1 MQSII
6 LAESVIANTAKS
18 TYQKKYKCPYCDKR
32 FVRAKLHIHIQNE
45 HEDLIPEGYTALRVA
60 FNTINHKTEGHCIMC
75 GAVTDWNEDKG
86 RYERLCNNPKCHEAY
101 KKMVAERTKK
111 KYGTERLQ
119 TDPEYAEYVQR
130 KALAGR
136 KMHGEYKFADGGVI
150 EYFGSY
156 EKKFLQF
163 MDQVMHCKSEDILA
177 PAPSIKYMYNGEQHL
192 YIPDFYY
199 IPYNLIIEIKDGGSN
214 PNNHPHRTGEDELKL
229 RAKEEAIRQLNEFS
243 YVRVVNNDFSQVLSI
258 MAVLKYNMAHRYK
271 DPVVK
276 VNESMLLETA
286 STVDKNFK
294 PKDRIELSS
303 LKRVHITEAII
314 EKYKKQYPDL
324 RHVRCKDTD
333 TYKCDGYMWFDKEN
347 RVAQV
352 GSCEYLDDGTKW
364 IVSLDIMKDYKGH
377 GLSKQILD
385 FATKTMKCKYLSVD
399 KNNKLAKMIY
409 DEYGF
414 KVYYEDDNMYYM
426 TLEANPVKVNESTLL
441 ESVSNNY
448 PKDLY
453 NWMKANIT
461 YKSTGILLSP
471 EEVEEYGYGDCHDQA
486 NYIHSKLS
494 TKDIS
499 NGRLFVIEYNDLNS
513 PAGKTHTA
521 AYYKQ
526 NGKYYWIEN
535 AWYKQTGI
543 HGPYNSIFNLKIAIA
558 NAWIWGNYK
567 NLYIGSVNNSKI
579 KNGMNLNDYVNACL
593 PENEKMIKPFITN
606 DTLNE
611 SILINE
617 DDIYYNKNKFDSG
630 EINLCFITG
639 LSGSGKST
647 MGRDMQSH
655 GIEHYDMDDLQVIA
669 DHFTLNDLK
678 KYGDLIYSYFT
689 GEGKKFYKTLKEL
702 KDEQI
707 PESEYEDKLFP
718 GFVHYAMKYAK
729 AHKDKKFVLEGVWLF
744 QKKWFTPEEFKDYAF
759 YIKGTSMI
767 ISHIREAKRDS
778 KDAGSK
784 FKQGLA
790 FVSCMTK
797 NWKWYIIDEGQVN
810 KFRKYFENL
819 MTKNKFIESTSI
831 GDDDQINDLID
842 ICKRMATY
850 EYICIDDKFNV
861 LQNSRSNFDKHRTVS
876 SSNFKKYNGGICYD
890 YVNYMVG
897 LLGKFKFKTFFNG
910 YVEKD
915 GQIDYTHTYILV
927 YINDKVYWIEDSWKS
942 HMGVFE
948 FDSEDDAIS
957 YIVNIQSKGKE
968 YFVVEYKPSSELVG
982 ISVIDFINIM
992 NSKPE
997 YNYKHNN
1004 SAKAFTIYSVK
1015 LDGRGNIIDEKYAK
1029 VSESGLLEDMSG
1041 TIAGALPLTPNP
1053 IPYES
1058 NKDNYYIIQHMENNA
1073 FAYSLTKDPVQYT
1086 MYSVD
1091 PEAKGFYKVF
1101 KSDKS
1106 KINKKYSTFK
1116 IRDRQKAK
1124 ELYDELAKI
1133 ESSNSKT
1140 FFAGDTSN
1148 DYIYQRL
1155 TEGSKIISDDQI
1167 RYDTRFEEVKN
1178 FNEEVQDICE
1188 SVRNFILGDPITRLE
1203 EQVSTLSNLVN
1214 INESSNYV
1222 SSDYDMITSIEDYD
1236 NKVLKAKTAEQ
1247 MGLIILYPEF
1257 KYGTCNKNTIDK
1269 LKKKYA
1275 DFNALTKEKRT
1286 LSNRTAYHIF
1296 GYDNDTLYSKLLNLY
1311 VSTTMKSGGGSE
1323 GYSYNTMKYITPPIE
1338 QYYNPGE
1345 KIGTVSS
1352 DTKVARESFTDDYSW
1367 RQSVSKLCLEANNTS
1382 DTKKKN
1388 DLKNEI
1394 INLGWNPEIPFN
1406 EEAITRVKNMR
1417 HNLHIFTEV
1426 DAEEYIRNIHT
1437 FNEATYN
1444 QLKDKIV
1451 PVFICLFKGKSLH
1464 SRGIELY
1471 TGSEWSHAAMSFDSS
1486 MKQMYTFN
1494 MNPKV
1499 TSDGISKGFTIESIE
1514 AYWKIDPSIKFK
1526 VHALF
1531 VTKEQKAMMEDAI
1544 KWYVTHQNETKYSF
1558 KTIINIALK
1567 RVSDFGSEYANK
1579 TEMVCSQFVYTILA
1593 IADFKTKVTKDASL
1607 VSPGDLDTSI
1617 DDRLYSMFIGGI
1629 GLYSSKKIDR
1639 MVRQI
1644 IPTLPLDKYNI

>member
-6 LAESVIANTAKS
+6 LAESVVANTAKS

-60 FNTINHKTEGHCIMC
+60 FNTINNKTEGHCIMC

-229 RAKEEAIRQLNEFS
+229 RCKEEAIKQLNEFS
-243 YVRVVNNDFSQVLSI
+243 YVRVVNNDFGQVLSI
-258 MAVLKYNMAHRYK
+258 MAVLKYNMNHRYK
-271 DPVVK
+271 DPVIK
-276 VNESMLLETA
+276 VNESA
-286 STVDKNFK
+286 
-294 PKDRIELSS
+294 
-303 LKRVHITEAII
+303 
-314 EKYKKQYPDL
+314 
-324 RHVRCKDTD
+324 
-333 TYKCDGYMWFDKEN
+333 
-347 RVAQV
+347 
-352 GSCEYLDDGTKW
+352 
-364 IVSLDIMKDYKGH
+364 
-377 GLSKQILD
+377 
-385 FATKTMKCKYLSVD
+385 
-399 KNNKLAKMIY
+399 
-409 DEYGF
+409 
-414 KVYYEDDNMYYM
+414 
-426 TLEANPVKVNESTLL
+426 LL
-441 ESVSNNY
+441 ESASNSNY
-448 PKDLY
+448 PKELY
-453 NWMKANIT
+453 NWMKANIA
-461 YKSTGILLSP
+461 YKSAGILLSP
-471 EEVEEYGYGDCHDQA
+471 EEVERYGYGDCHDQA
-486 NYIHSKLS
+486 NYIHNKLS
-494 TKDIS
+494 SKDIS
-499 NGRLFVIEYNDLNS
+499 NGRLFIIEYNDLSS

-535 AWYKQTGI
+535 AWYGQTGI

-558 NAWIWGNYK
+558 NVWVWGNYK
-567 NLYIGSVNNSKI
+567 NLYVGSVNSSNI
-579 KNGMNLNDYVNACL
+579 KHGMSLNDYVNACL
-593 PENEKMIKPFITN
+593 PNNEKMIKPFI
-606 DTLNE
+606 
-611 SILINE
+611 
-617 DDIYYNKNKFDSG
+617 
-630 EINLCFITG
+630 
-639 LSGSGKST
+639 
-647 MGRDMQSH
+647 
-655 GIEHYDMDDLQVIA
+655 
-669 DHFTLNDLK
+669 
-678 KYGDLIYSYFT
+678 
-689 GEGKKFYKTLKEL
+689 
-702 KDEQI
+702 
-707 PESEYEDKLFP
+707 
-718 GFVHYAMKYAK
+718 
-729 AHKDKKFVLEGVWLF
+729 
-744 QKKWFTPEEFKDYAF
+744 
-759 YIKGTSMI
+759 
-767 ISHIREAKRDS
+767 
-778 KDAGSK
+778 
-784 FKQGLA
+784 
-790 FVSCMTK
+790 
-797 NWKWYIIDEGQVN
+797 VN
-810 KFRKYFENL
+810 KGNNYI
-819 MTKNKFIESTSI
+819 KNKFIESMSDT
-831 GDDDQINDLID
+831 
-842 ICKRMATY
+842 
-850 EYICIDDKFNV
+850 
-861 LQNSRSNFDKHRTVS
+861 
-876 SSNFKKYNGGICYD
+876 
-890 YVNYMVG
+890 
-897 LLGKFKFKTFFNG
+897 
-910 YVEKD
+910 
-915 GQIDYTHTYILV
+915 
-927 YINDKVYWIEDSWKS
+927 
-942 HMGVFE
+942 
-948 FDSEDDAIS
+948 IS
-957 YIVNIQSKGKE
+957 
-968 YFVVEYKPSSELVG
+968 
-982 ISVIDFINIM
+982 
-992 NSKPE
+992 
-997 YNYKHNN
+997 
-1004 SAKAFTIYSVK
+1004 
-1015 LDGRGNIIDEKYAK
+1015 
-1029 VSESGLLEDMSG
+1029 
-1041 TIAGALPLTPNP
+1041 GALPLTPNP

-1058 NKDNYYIIQHMENNA
+1058 DKDNYYIIQHMENNA

-1116 IRDRQKAK
+1116 IKDHQKAK

-1188 SVRNFILGDPITRLE
+1188 SVRSFILGDPITRLE

-1214 INESSNYV
+1214 INESSDYV

-1236 NKVLKAKTAEQ
+1236 NKILKAKTAEQ

-1257 KYGTCNKNTIDK
+1257 KYGTCNKNTIDR

-1275 DFNALTKEKRT
+1275 DFNALTQDKRT
-1286 LSNRTAYHIF
+1286 LSNRTAYNIF

-1311 VSTTMKSGGGSE
+1311 VSTAMKSGGFE
-1323 GYSYNTMKYITPPIE
+1323 GYSYNTMKSITPPIE
-1338 QYYNPGE
+1338 QYYKPGE
-1345 KIGTVSS
+1345 KVGTVSS
-1352 DTKVARESFTDDYSW
+1352 DTKVARESFTDDTSW
-1367 RQSVSKLCLEANNTS
+1367 RQVVSKLCLEANNTS
-1382 DTKKKN
+1382 DAKKKN

-1406 EEAITRVKNMR
+1406 EEAITRVKSIR

-1451 PVFICLFKGKSLH
+1451 PVFICLFKGKALH

-1471 TGSEWSHAAMSFDSS
+1471 TGSEWSHAAMAFDSS

-1499 TSDGISKGFTIESIE
+1499 TSDGVSKGFTIESIE

-1531 VTKEQKAMMEDAI
+1531 VTKEQKIMMEDAI
-1544 KWYVTHQNETKYSF
+1544 KWYITHQNETKYSF
-1558 KTIINIALK
+1558 KTLINIALK

>member
-6 LAESVIANTAKS
+6 LAESVVANTAKS

-163 MDQVMHCKSEDILA
+163 MDQIMHCKSEDILA

-229 RAKEEAIRQLNEFS
+229 RCKEEAIRQLNEFS

-271 DPVVK
+271 DPVIN
-276 VNESMLLETA
+276 VNESTLLEIT

-294 PKDRIELSS
+294 PKDRINLSS
-303 LKRVHITEAII
+303 LKKVHITEAVI
-314 EKYKKQYPDL
+314 EKYKKQYPNL

-333 TYKCDGYMWFDKEN
+333 TYKCDGYMWFDNEN
-347 RVAQV
+347 LVAQV
-352 GSCEYLDDGTKW
+352 GSCEYLDDETKW

-409 DEYGF
+409 DQYGF
-414 KVYYEDDNMYYM
+414 KVYYEDDKMYYM
-426 TLEANPVKVNESTLL
+426 TLEANPVKVNES
-441 ESVSNNY
+441 V
-448 PKDLY
+448 
-453 NWMKANIT
+453 
-461 YKSTGILLSP
+461 LS
-471 EEVEEYGYGDCHDQA
+471 
-486 NYIHSKLS
+486 
-494 TKDIS
+494 
-499 NGRLFVIEYNDLNS
+499 
-513 PAGKTHTA
+513 
-521 AYYKQ
+521 
-526 NGKYYWIEN
+526 
-535 AWYKQTGI
+535 
-543 HGPYNSIFNLKIAIA
+543 
-558 NAWIWGNYK
+558 
-567 NLYIGSVNNSKI
+567 
-579 KNGMNLNDYVNACL
+579 
-593 PENEKMIKPFITN
+593 
-606 DTLNE
+606 E

-647 MGRDMQSH
+647 IGKDMQSH
-655 GIEHYDMDDLQVIA
+655 GIEHYDMDDLQCIA

-678 KYGDLIYSYFT
+678 EYGDLIYSYFT
-689 GEGKKFYKTLKEL
+689 GEGKKFYITYKEL
-702 KDEQI
+702 KDNQV

-729 AHKDKKFVLEGVWLF
+729 AHKDRKFVLEGVWLYN
-744 QKKWFTPEEFKDYAF
+744 KRWFTPEEFKNYAF
-759 YIKGTSMI
+759 YIKGTSVI
-767 ISHIREAKRDS
+767 ISHIRAAKRDS
-778 KDAGSK
+778 KGTGSK

-797 NWKWYIIDEGQVN
+797 NWKWYIIDESQVN
-810 KFRKYFENL
+810 KFRKYFENI
-819 MTKNKFIESTSI
+819 MSKN
-831 GDDDQINDLID
+831 
-842 ICKRMATY
+842 
-850 EYICIDDKFNV
+850 
-861 LQNSRSNFDKHRTVS
+861 
-876 SSNFKKYNGGICYD
+876 
-890 YVNYMVG
+890 
-897 LLGKFKFKTFFNG
+897 
-910 YVEKD
+910 
-915 GQIDYTHTYILV
+915 
-927 YINDKVYWIEDSWKS
+927 
-942 HMGVFE
+942 
-948 FDSEDDAIS
+948 
-957 YIVNIQSKGKE
+957 
-968 YFVVEYKPSSELVG
+968 
-982 ISVIDFINIM
+982 
-992 NSKPE
+992 
-997 YNYKHNN
+997 
-1004 SAKAFTIYSVK
+1004 
-1015 LDGRGNIIDEKYAK
+1015 IDE
-1029 VSESGLLEDMSG
+1029 SMSD
-1041 TIAGALPLTPNP
+1041 TIGGALPLTPNP

-1058 NKDNYYIIQHMENNA
+1058 NKDNYYIIQHMENNT

-1116 IRDRQKAK
+1116 IKDRQKAK
-1124 ELYDELAKI
+1124 ELYDELVKI

-1140 FFAGDTSN
+1140 FFVGDTSN

-1167 RYDTRFEEVKN
+1167 KYDTRFEEVKN

-1275 DFNALTKEKRT
+1275 DFNALTQDKRT

-1323 GYSYNTMKYITPPIE
+1323 GYSYNTMRSITPPIE
-1338 QYYNPGE
+1338 QYYKPGE
-1345 KIGTVSS
+1345 KVGTVSS
-1352 DTKVARESFTDDYSW
+1352 DTKVARESFTDDSSW
-1367 RQSVSKLCLEANNTS
+1367 RQVVSKLCLEANNTS

-1417 HNLHIFTEV
+1417 HKLHIFTEV
-1426 DAEEYIRNIHT
+1426 DTEEYIRNIHT

-1451 PVFICLFKGKSLH
+1451 PVFICLFKGKALH

-1514 AYWKIDPSIKFK
+1514 AYWKLDPSIKFK

-1531 VTKEQKAMMEDAI
+1531 VTKEQKIMMEDAI

>member
-6 LAESVIANTAKS
+6 LAESVVANTAKS

-86 RYERLCNNPKCHEAY
+86 RYERLCNNPKCHEEY

-229 RAKEEAIRQLNEFS
+229 RCKEEAIKQLNEFS
-243 YVRVVNNDFSQVLSI
+243 YVRVVNNDFGQVLSI
-258 MAVLKYNMAHRYK
+258 MAVLKYNMSHRYK

-276 VNESMLLETA
+276 VNESTLLEIA

-294 PKDRIELSS
+294 PKEKINLSS
-303 LKRVHITEAII
+303 LKRVHITEAVI

-333 TYKCDGYMWFDKEN
+333 TYKCDGYIWFDN
-347 RVAQV
+347 DNLVAQV

-453 NWMKANIT
+453 NWMKTNIR

-513 PAGKTHTA
+513 PGGKTHTA
-521 AYYKQ
+521 AYYKH

-535 AWYKQTGI
+535 AWYGQTGI
-543 HGPYNSIFNLKIAIA
+543 HGPYNSIFDLKIAIA
-558 NAWIWGNYK
+558 NVWVWGNYK
-567 NLYIGSVNNSKI
+567 NLYVGSVNSSKI
-579 KNGMNLNDYVNACL
+579 KNGMNLNDYANACL
-593 PENEKMIKPFITN
+593 PENEKMIKPFI
-606 DTLNE
+606 
-611 SILINE
+611 INE
-617 DDIYYNKNKFDSG
+617 DNTNRIKNK
-630 EINLCFITG
+630 
-639 LSGSGKST
+639 
-647 MGRDMQSH
+647 
-655 GIEHYDMDDLQVIA
+655 
-669 DHFTLNDLK
+669 
-678 KYGDLIYSYFT
+678 
-689 GEGKKFYKTLKEL
+689 
-702 KDEQI
+702 
-707 PESEYEDKLFP
+707 
-718 GFVHYAMKYAK
+718 
-729 AHKDKKFVLEGVWLF
+729 
-744 QKKWFTPEEFKDYAF
+744 
-759 YIKGTSMI
+759 
-767 ISHIREAKRDS
+767 
-778 KDAGSK
+778 
-784 FKQGLA
+784 
-790 FVSCMTK
+790 
-797 NWKWYIIDEGQVN
+797 
-810 KFRKYFENL
+810 
-819 MTKNKFIESTSI
+819 
-831 GDDDQINDLID
+831 
-842 ICKRMATY
+842 
-850 EYICIDDKFNV
+850 
-861 LQNSRSNFDKHRTVS
+861 
-876 SSNFKKYNGGICYD
+876 
-890 YVNYMVG
+890 
-897 LLGKFKFKTFFNG
+897 
-910 YVEKD
+910 
-915 GQIDYTHTYILV
+915 
-927 YINDKVYWIEDSWKS
+927 
-942 HMGVFE
+942 
-948 FDSEDDAIS
+948 
-957 YIVNIQSKGKE
+957 
-968 YFVVEYKPSSELVG
+968 VVES
-982 ISVIDFINIM
+982 
-992 NSKPE
+992 
-997 YNYKHNN
+997 
-1004 SAKAFTIYSVK
+1004 
-1015 LDGRGNIIDEKYAK
+1015 
-1029 VSESGLLEDMSG
+1029 MSG

-1053 IPYES
+1053 IPYECD
-1058 NKDNYYIIQHMENNA
+1058 KDNYYIIQRMENNA

-1323 GYSYNTMKYITPPIE
+1323 GYSYNTMRSITPPIE
-1338 QYYNPGE
+1338 QYYKPGE
-1345 KIGTVSS
+1345 KVGTVSS
-1352 DTKVARESFTDDYSW
+1352 DTKVARESFTDDSSW
-1367 RQSVSKLCLEANNTS
+1367 RQYVSKLCLEANNTS

-1451 PVFICLFKGKSLH
+1451 PVFICLFKGKALH

-1499 TSDGISKGFTIESIE
+1499 TSDGVSKGFTIESIE

-1544 KWYVTHQNETKYSF
+1544 KWYVIHQNETKYSF

>member
-86 RYERLCNNPKCHEAY
+86 RYERLCNNPKCHEEY

-229 RAKEEAIRQLNEFS
+229 RCKEEAIKQLNEFS
-243 YVRVVNNDFSQVLSI
+243 YVRVVNNDFGQVLSI

-271 DPVVK
+271 DPVIK
-276 VNESMLLETA
+276 VN
-286 STVDKNFK
+286 
-294 PKDRIELSS
+294 
-303 LKRVHITEAII
+303 
-314 EKYKKQYPDL
+314 
-324 RHVRCKDTD
+324 
-333 TYKCDGYMWFDKEN
+333 
-347 RVAQV
+347 
-352 GSCEYLDDGTKW
+352 
-364 IVSLDIMKDYKGH
+364 
-377 GLSKQILD
+377 
-385 FATKTMKCKYLSVD
+385 
-399 KNNKLAKMIY
+399 
-409 DEYGF
+409 
-414 KVYYEDDNMYYM
+414 
-426 TLEANPVKVNESTLL
+426 
-441 ESVSNNY
+441 
-448 PKDLY
+448 
-453 NWMKANIT
+453 
-461 YKSTGILLSP
+461 
-471 EEVEEYGYGDCHDQA
+471 
-486 NYIHSKLS
+486 
-494 TKDIS
+494 
-499 NGRLFVIEYNDLNS
+499 
-513 PAGKTHTA
+513 
-521 AYYKQ
+521 
-526 NGKYYWIEN
+526 
-535 AWYKQTGI
+535 
-543 HGPYNSIFNLKIAIA
+543 
-558 NAWIWGNYK
+558 
-567 NLYIGSVNNSKI
+567 
-579 KNGMNLNDYVNACL
+579 
-593 PENEKMIKPFITN
+593 
-606 DTLNE
+606 
-611 SILINE
+611 
-617 DDIYYNKNKFDSG
+617 
-630 EINLCFITG
+630 
-639 LSGSGKST
+639 
-647 MGRDMQSH
+647 
-655 GIEHYDMDDLQVIA
+655 
-669 DHFTLNDLK
+669 
-678 KYGDLIYSYFT
+678 
-689 GEGKKFYKTLKEL
+689 
-702 KDEQI
+702 
-707 PESEYEDKLFP
+707 
-718 GFVHYAMKYAK
+718 
-729 AHKDKKFVLEGVWLF
+729 
-744 QKKWFTPEEFKDYAF
+744 
-759 YIKGTSMI
+759 
-767 ISHIREAKRDS
+767 
-778 KDAGSK
+778 
-784 FKQGLA
+784 
-790 FVSCMTK
+790 
-797 NWKWYIIDEGQVN
+797 
-810 KFRKYFENL
+810 
-819 MTKNKFIESTSI
+819 ESTSI

-842 ICKRMATY
+842 VCKMMATY

-968 YFVVEYKPSSELVG
+968 YFVVEYKPSSKLVG

-1015 LDGRGNIIDEKYAK
+1015 LDSRGNIMDEKYAK

-1323 GYSYNTMKYITPPIE
+1323 GYSYNTMRSITPPIE
-1338 QYYNPGE
+1338 QYYKPGE
-1345 KIGTVSS
+1345 KVGTVSS

-1417 HNLHIFTEV
+1417 HNIHIFTEV

-1444 QLKDKIV
+1444 QLKDNIV

-1494 MNPKV
+1494 MNSKV
-1499 TSDGISKGFTIESIE
+1499 TSDGVSKGFTIESIE
-1514 AYWKIDPSIKFK
+1514 AYWRIDPSIKFK

-1544 KWYVTHQNETKYSF
+1544 KWYVIHQNETKYSF

>member
-6 LAESVIANTAKS
+6 LAESVVANTAKS

-163 MDQVMHCKSEDILA
+163 MDQIMHCKSEDILA
-177 PAPSIKYMYNGEQHL
+177 PAPSIKYIYNGEQHL

-229 RAKEEAIRQLNEFS
+229 RCKEEAIEQLNEFS

-276 VNESMLLETA
+276 VNESTLLETA

-294 PKDRIELSS
+294 PKDRINLSS
-303 LKRVHITEAII
+303 LKRVHITEAVI

-333 TYKCDGYMWFDKEN
+333 TYKCDGYMWFDNEN
-347 RVAQV
+347 LVAQV

-409 DEYGF
+409 DQYGF
-414 KVYYEDDNMYYM
+414 KVYYEDDKMYYM
-426 TLEANPVKVNESTLL
+426 TLEANPVKVNESVLNESILINEDDIYYNKNKFDSGEINLCFITGLSGSGKSTMGKDMQSHCIEHYDMDDLQVIADHFTLNDLKKYGDLIYSYFTGEGKKFYITYKELKDNQVPESEYEDKLFPGFVHYAMKYAKAHKDKKFVLEGVWLFQKKWFTPDEFKDYAFYIKGTSMIISHIRAAKRDSSDAESKFKQKLAFINCMAKNWKWYIIDEGQVNKFRKYFKDLMSKNVNESTLL
-441 ESVSNNY
+441 ESVSSGY
-448 PKDLY
+448 PKELY
-453 NWMKANIT
+453 SWMNTNIR

-535 AWYKQTGI
+535 AWYGQTGI
-543 HGPYNSIFNLKIAIA
+543 HGPYNSIFDLKIAIA
-558 NAWIWGNYK
+558 NVWVWGNYK
-567 NLYIGSVNNSKI
+567 NLYVGSVNSSKI

-593 PENEKMIKPFITN
+593 PENEKMIKPFI
-606 DTLNE
+606 
-611 SILINE
+611 INE
-617 DDIYYNKNKFDSG
+617 DNTNHIKNK
-630 EINLCFITG
+630 
-639 LSGSGKST
+639 
-647 MGRDMQSH
+647 
-655 GIEHYDMDDLQVIA
+655 
-669 DHFTLNDLK
+669 
-678 KYGDLIYSYFT
+678 
-689 GEGKKFYKTLKEL
+689 
-702 KDEQI
+702 
-707 PESEYEDKLFP
+707 
-718 GFVHYAMKYAK
+718 
-729 AHKDKKFVLEGVWLF
+729 
-744 QKKWFTPEEFKDYAF
+744 
-759 YIKGTSMI
+759 
-767 ISHIREAKRDS
+767 
-778 KDAGSK
+778 
-784 FKQGLA
+784 
-790 FVSCMTK
+790 
-797 NWKWYIIDEGQVN
+797 
-810 KFRKYFENL
+810 
-819 MTKNKFIESTSI
+819 
-831 GDDDQINDLID
+831 
-842 ICKRMATY
+842 
-850 EYICIDDKFNV
+850 
-861 LQNSRSNFDKHRTVS
+861 
-876 SSNFKKYNGGICYD
+876 
-890 YVNYMVG
+890 
-897 LLGKFKFKTFFNG
+897 
-910 YVEKD
+910 
-915 GQIDYTHTYILV
+915 
-927 YINDKVYWIEDSWKS
+927 
-942 HMGVFE
+942 
-948 FDSEDDAIS
+948 
-957 YIVNIQSKGKE
+957 
-968 YFVVEYKPSSELVG
+968 VVESMS
-982 ISVIDFINIM
+982 D
-992 NSKPE
+992 
-997 YNYKHNN
+997 
-1004 SAKAFTIYSVK
+1004 TI
-1015 LDGRGNIIDEKYAK
+1015 G
-1029 VSESGLLEDMSG
+1029 
-1041 TIAGALPLTPNP
+1041 GALPLTPNP

-1133 ESSNSKT
+1133 ESSNSKI

-1214 INESSNYV
+1214 INESSDYV

-1236 NKVLKAKTAEQ
+1236 NKVLKAKTVEQ

-1275 DFNALTKEKRT
+1275 DFNALPQEKRT

-1323 GYSYNTMKYITPPIE
+1323 GYSYNTMRSITPPIE
-1338 QYYNPGE
+1338 QYYKPGE
-1345 KIGTVSS
+1345 KVSTVSS
-1352 DTKVARESFTDDYSW
+1352 DTKVARESFTDDSSW
-1367 RQSVSKLCLEANNTS
+1367 RQVVSKLCLEANNTS

-1417 HNLHIFTEV
+1417 HKLHIFTEV

-1451 PVFICLFKGKSLH
+1451 PVFICLFKGKALH

-1499 TSDGISKGFTIESIE
+1499 TSDGVSKGFTIESIE

-1531 VTKEQKAMMEDAI
+1531 VTKEQKIMMEDAI

>member
-6 LAESVIANTAKS
+6 LAESVVANTAKS

-86 RYERLCNNPKCHEAY
+86 RYERLCNNPKCHEEY

-229 RAKEEAIRQLNEFS
+229 RCKEEAIKQLNEFS
-243 YVRVVNNDFSQVLSI
+243 YVRVVNNDFGQVLSI

-276 VNESMLLETA
+276 VNESTLLEIA

-294 PKDRIELSS
+294 SKEKINLSS
-303 LKRVHITEAII
+303 LKRVHITEAVI

-333 TYKCDGYMWFDKEN
+333 TYKCDGYIWFDN
-347 RVAQV
+347 DNLVAQV

-409 DEYGF
+409 DQYGF
-414 KVYYEDDNMYYM
+414 KVYYEDDKMYYM

-513 PAGKTHTA
+513 PGGKTHTA
-521 AYYKQ
+521 AYYKH

-535 AWYKQTGI
+535 AWYGQTGI
-543 HGPYNSIFNLKIAIA
+543 HGPYNSIFDLKIAIA
-558 NAWIWGNYK
+558 NVWVWGNYK
-567 NLYIGSVNNSKI
+567 NLYVGSVNSSKI

-593 PENEKMIKPFITN
+593 PENEKMIKPFI
-606 DTLNE
+606 
-611 SILINE
+611 INE
-617 DDIYYNKNKFDSG
+617 DNTNRIKNK
-630 EINLCFITG
+630 
-639 LSGSGKST
+639 
-647 MGRDMQSH
+647 
-655 GIEHYDMDDLQVIA
+655 
-669 DHFTLNDLK
+669 
-678 KYGDLIYSYFT
+678 
-689 GEGKKFYKTLKEL
+689 
-702 KDEQI
+702 
-707 PESEYEDKLFP
+707 
-718 GFVHYAMKYAK
+718 
-729 AHKDKKFVLEGVWLF
+729 
-744 QKKWFTPEEFKDYAF
+744 
-759 YIKGTSMI
+759 
-767 ISHIREAKRDS
+767 
-778 KDAGSK
+778 
-784 FKQGLA
+784 
-790 FVSCMTK
+790 
-797 NWKWYIIDEGQVN
+797 
-810 KFRKYFENL
+810 
-819 MTKNKFIESTSI
+819 
-831 GDDDQINDLID
+831 
-842 ICKRMATY
+842 
-850 EYICIDDKFNV
+850 
-861 LQNSRSNFDKHRTVS
+861 
-876 SSNFKKYNGGICYD
+876 
-890 YVNYMVG
+890 
-897 LLGKFKFKTFFNG
+897 
-910 YVEKD
+910 
-915 GQIDYTHTYILV
+915 
-927 YINDKVYWIEDSWKS
+927 
-942 HMGVFE
+942 
-948 FDSEDDAIS
+948 
-957 YIVNIQSKGKE
+957 
-968 YFVVEYKPSSELVG
+968 VVESMS
-982 ISVIDFINIM
+982 D
-992 NSKPE
+992 
-997 YNYKHNN
+997 
-1004 SAKAFTIYSVK
+1004 TI
-1015 LDGRGNIIDEKYAK
+1015 G
-1029 VSESGLLEDMSG
+1029 
-1041 TIAGALPLTPNP
+1041 GALPLTPNP

-1323 GYSYNTMKYITPPIE
+1323 GYSYNTMRSITPPIE
-1338 QYYNPGE
+1338 QYYKPGE
-1345 KIGTVSS
+1345 KVGTVSS

-1388 DLKNEI
+1388 NLKNEI

-1451 PVFICLFKGKSLH
+1451 PVFICLFKGKALH

-1499 TSDGISKGFTIESIE
+1499 TSDGVSKGFTIESIE

-1544 KWYVTHQNETKYSF
+1544 KWYVIHQNETKYSF

>member
-6 LAESVIANTAKS
+6 LAESVVANTAKS

-163 MDQVMHCKSEDILA
+163 MDQIMHCKSEDILA

-229 RAKEEAIRQLNEFS
+229 RCKEEAIRQLNEFS

-276 VNESMLLETA
+276 VNESTLLETA

-294 PKDRIELSS
+294 PKDRINLSS
-303 LKRVHITEAII
+303 LKKVHITEAVI

-333 TYKCDGYMWFDKEN
+333 TYKCDGYMWFDNEN
-347 RVAQV
+347 LVAQV

-385 FATKTMKCKYLSVD
+385 FATKIMKCKYLSVD

-409 DEYGF
+409 DQYGF
-414 KVYYEDDNMYYM
+414 KVYYEDDKMYYM
-426 TLEANPVKVNESTLL
+426 TLEANPVKVNES
-441 ESVSNNY
+441 V
-448 PKDLY
+448 
-453 NWMKANIT
+453 
-461 YKSTGILLSP
+461 
-471 EEVEEYGYGDCHDQA
+471 
-486 NYIHSKLS
+486 
-494 TKDIS
+494 
-499 NGRLFVIEYNDLNS
+499 
-513 PAGKTHTA
+513 
-521 AYYKQ
+521 
-526 NGKYYWIEN
+526 
-535 AWYKQTGI
+535 
-543 HGPYNSIFNLKIAIA
+543 
-558 NAWIWGNYK
+558 
-567 NLYIGSVNNSKI
+567 
-579 KNGMNLNDYVNACL
+579 
-593 PENEKMIKPFITN
+593 
-606 DTLNE
+606 LNE

-655 GIEHYDMDDLQVIA
+655 GIEHYEMDDLQCIA
-669 DHFTLNDLK
+669 DHFTLSELK
-678 KYGDLIYSYFT
+678 EYGDLIYSYFI
-689 GEGKKFYKTLKEL
+689 GEGKKFYKTFKEL

-729 AHKDKKFVLEGVWLF
+729 AHKDRKFVLEGVWLYN
-744 QKKWFTPEEFKDYAF
+744 KRWFTPEEFKDYAF

-767 ISHIREAKRDS
+767 ISHIRAAKRDS
-778 KDAGSK
+778 KDTGSK

-790 FVSCMTK
+790 FISCMTK
-797 NWKWYIIDEGQVN
+797 NWKWYIIDESQVN
-810 KFRKYFENL
+810 KFRKYFENI
-819 MTKNKFIESTSI
+819 MS
-831 GDDDQINDLID
+831 
-842 ICKRMATY
+842 
-850 EYICIDDKFNV
+850 
-861 LQNSRSNFDKHRTVS
+861 
-876 SSNFKKYNGGICYD
+876 KK
-890 YVNYMVG
+890 
-897 LLGKFKFKTFFNG
+897 
-910 YVEKD
+910 
-915 GQIDYTHTYILV
+915 
-927 YINDKVYWIEDSWKS
+927 
-942 HMGVFE
+942 
-948 FDSEDDAIS
+948 
-957 YIVNIQSKGKE
+957 
-968 YFVVEYKPSSELVG
+968 
-982 ISVIDFINIM
+982 
-992 NSKPE
+992 
-997 YNYKHNN
+997 
-1004 SAKAFTIYSVK
+1004 
-1015 LDGRGNIIDEKYAK
+1015 IDE
-1029 VSESGLLEDMSG
+1029 SMSD
-1041 TIAGALPLTPNP
+1041 TIGGALPLTPNP

-1140 FFAGDTSN
+1140 FFVGDTSN

-1167 RYDTRFEEVKN
+1167 RYDTRFEESKN

-1275 DFNALTKEKRT
+1275 DFNALTQEKRT

-1323 GYSYNTMKYITPPIE
+1323 GYSYNTMRSITPPIE
-1338 QYYNPGE
+1338 QYYKPGE
-1345 KIGTVSS
+1345 KVGTVSS

-1367 RQSVSKLCLEANNTS
+1367 RQVVSKLCLEVNNTS

-1394 INLGWNPEIPFN
+1394 IDLGWNPEIPFN

-1417 HNLHIFTEV
+1417 HKLHIFTEV

-1451 PVFICLFKGKSLH
+1451 PVFICLFKGKALH

-1471 TGSEWSHAAMSFDSS
+1471 AGSEWSHAAMSFDSS

-1514 AYWKIDPSIKFK
+1514 AYWRIDPSIKFK

-1531 VTKEQKAMMEDAI
+1531 VTKEQKIMMEDAI
-1544 KWYVTHQNETKYSF
+1544 KWYVIHQNETKYSL

-1629 GLYSSKKIDR
+1629 GLYSSKKIDK

>member
-6 LAESVIANTAKS
+6 LAESVVANTAKS

-101 KKMVAERTKK
+101 KNMVAERTKK

-163 MDQVMHCKSEDILA
+163 MDQIMHCKSEDILA

-229 RAKEEAIRQLNEFS
+229 RCKEEAIKQLNEFS
-243 YVRVVNNDFSQVLSI
+243 YVRVVNNDFGQVLSI

-276 VNESMLLETA
+276 VNESTLLEIA
-286 STVDKNFK
+286 STIDKNFK
-294 PKDRIELSS
+294 PKEKINLSS

-333 TYKCDGYMWFDKEN
+333 TYKCDGYIWFDN
-347 RVAQV
+347 DNLVAQV

-513 PAGKTHTA
+513 PGGKTHTA
-521 AYYKQ
+521 AYYKH

-535 AWYKQTGI
+535 AWYGQTGI
-543 HGPYNSIFNLKIAIA
+543 HGPYNSIFDLKIAIA
-558 NAWIWGNYK
+558 NVWVWGNYK
-567 NLYIGSVNNSKI
+567 NLYVGSVNSSKI
-579 KNGMNLNDYVNACL
+579 KNGMNLNDYANACL
-593 PENEKMIKPFITN
+593 PENEKMIKPFI
-606 DTLNE
+606 
-611 SILINE
+611 INE
-617 DDIYYNKNKFDSG
+617 DNTNRIKNK
-630 EINLCFITG
+630 
-639 LSGSGKST
+639 
-647 MGRDMQSH
+647 
-655 GIEHYDMDDLQVIA
+655 
-669 DHFTLNDLK
+669 
-678 KYGDLIYSYFT
+678 
-689 GEGKKFYKTLKEL
+689 
-702 KDEQI
+702 
-707 PESEYEDKLFP
+707 
-718 GFVHYAMKYAK
+718 
-729 AHKDKKFVLEGVWLF
+729 
-744 QKKWFTPEEFKDYAF
+744 
-759 YIKGTSMI
+759 
-767 ISHIREAKRDS
+767 
-778 KDAGSK
+778 
-784 FKQGLA
+784 
-790 FVSCMTK
+790 
-797 NWKWYIIDEGQVN
+797 
-810 KFRKYFENL
+810 
-819 MTKNKFIESTSI
+819 
-831 GDDDQINDLID
+831 
-842 ICKRMATY
+842 
-850 EYICIDDKFNV
+850 
-861 LQNSRSNFDKHRTVS
+861 
-876 SSNFKKYNGGICYD
+876 
-890 YVNYMVG
+890 
-897 LLGKFKFKTFFNG
+897 
-910 YVEKD
+910 
-915 GQIDYTHTYILV
+915 
-927 YINDKVYWIEDSWKS
+927 
-942 HMGVFE
+942 
-948 FDSEDDAIS
+948 
-957 YIVNIQSKGKE
+957 
-968 YFVVEYKPSSELVG
+968 VVESMS
-982 ISVIDFINIM
+982 D
-992 NSKPE
+992 
-997 YNYKHNN
+997 
-1004 SAKAFTIYSVK
+1004 TI
-1015 LDGRGNIIDEKYAK
+1015 G
-1029 VSESGLLEDMSG
+1029 
-1041 TIAGALPLTPNP
+1041 GALPLTPNP

-1073 FAYSLTKDPVQYT
+1073 FVYSLTKDPVQYT

-1323 GYSYNTMKYITPPIE
+1323 GYSYNTMRSITPPIE
-1338 QYYNPGE
+1338 QYYKPGE
-1345 KIGTVSS
+1345 KVGTVSS
-1352 DTKVARESFTDDYSW
+1352 DTKVARESFTDDSSW
-1367 RQSVSKLCLEANNTS
+1367 RQYVSKLCLEANNTS

-1394 INLGWNPEIPFN
+1394 IDLGWNPEIPFN

-1451 PVFICLFKGKSLH
+1451 PVFICLFKGKALH

-1499 TSDGISKGFTIESIE
+1499 TSDGVSKGFTIESIE
-1514 AYWKIDPSIKFK
+1514 AYWRIDPSIKFK

-1544 KWYVTHQNETKYSF
+1544 KWYVIHQNETKYSF

>member
-6 LAESVIANTAKS
+6 LAESVVANTAKS

-86 RYERLCNNPKCHEAY
+86 RYERLCNNPKCHEEY

-163 MDQVMHCKSEDILA
+163 MDQVMYCKSEDILA

-229 RAKEEAIRQLNEFS
+229 RCKEEAIKQLNEFS
-243 YVRVVNNDFSQVLSI
+243 YVRVVNNDFGQVLSI

-271 DPVVK
+271 DPVIK
-276 VNESMLLETA
+276 VNESA
-286 STVDKNFK
+286 
-294 PKDRIELSS
+294 R
-303 LKRVHITEAII
+303 
-314 EKYKKQYPDL
+314 
-324 RHVRCKDTD
+324 
-333 TYKCDGYMWFDKEN
+333 
-347 RVAQV
+347 
-352 GSCEYLDDGTKW
+352 
-364 IVSLDIMKDYKGH
+364 
-377 GLSKQILD
+377 
-385 FATKTMKCKYLSVD
+385 
-399 KNNKLAKMIY
+399 
-409 DEYGF
+409 
-414 KVYYEDDNMYYM
+414 
-426 TLEANPVKVNESTLL
+426 
-441 ESVSNNY
+441 
-448 PKDLY
+448 
-453 NWMKANIT
+453 
-461 YKSTGILLSP
+461 ILLSP
-471 EEVEEYGYGDCHDQA
+471 IY
-486 NYIHSKLS
+486 
-494 TKDIS
+494 
-499 NGRLFVIEYNDLNS
+499 
-513 PAGKTHTA
+513 
-521 AYYKQ
+521 
-526 NGKYYWIEN
+526 
-535 AWYKQTGI
+535 
-543 HGPYNSIFNLKIAIA
+543 
-558 NAWIWGNYK
+558 
-567 NLYIGSVNNSKI
+567 
-579 KNGMNLNDYVNACL
+579 
-593 PENEKMIKPFITN
+593 
-606 DTLNE
+606 E

-617 DDIYYNKNKFDSG
+617 KDIYYNKDKFNSG

-655 GIEHYDMDDLQVIA
+655 GIEHYDMDDLQCIA

-689 GEGKKFYKTLKEL
+689 GEGKKFYITYKEL
-702 KDEQI
+702 KDNQV

-744 QKKWFTPEEFKDYAF
+744 QKKWFTPDEFKDYAF

-790 FVSCMTK
+790 FVSCMSK
-797 NWKWYIIDEGQVN
+797 NWKWYVIDEGQVN

-819 MTKNKFIESTSI
+819 
-831 GDDDQINDLID
+831 ID
-842 ICKRMATY
+842 
-850 EYICIDDKFNV
+850 
-861 LQNSRSNFDKHRTVS
+861 
-876 SSNFKKYNGGICYD
+876 
-890 YVNYMVG
+890 
-897 LLGKFKFKTFFNG
+897 
-910 YVEKD
+910 
-915 GQIDYTHTYILV
+915 
-927 YINDKVYWIEDSWKS
+927 
-942 HMGVFE
+942 
-948 FDSEDDAIS
+948 
-957 YIVNIQSKGKE
+957 KG
-968 YFVVEYKPSSELVG
+968 
-982 ISVIDFINIM
+982 
-992 NSKPE
+992 
-997 YNYKHNN
+997 
-1004 SAKAFTIYSVK
+1004 
-1015 LDGRGNIIDEKYAK
+1015 IDE
-1029 VSESGLLEDMSG
+1029 SMSG
-1041 TIAGALPLTPNP
+1041 AIGSAIPLTPNP
-1053 IPYES
+1053 IPYECD
-1058 NKDNYYIIQHMENNA
+1058 KDNYYIIQHMENNA

-1140 FFAGDTSN
+1140 FFAGDTFN

-1236 NKVLKAKTAEQ
+1236 NKV
-1247 MGLIILYPEF
+1247 
-1257 KYGTCNKNTIDK
+1257 
-1269 LKKKYA
+1269 
-1275 DFNALTKEKRT
+1275 
-1286 LSNRTAYHIF
+1286 
-1296 GYDNDTLYSKLLNLY
+1296 
-1311 VSTTMKSGGGSE
+1311 
-1323 GYSYNTMKYITPPIE
+1323 
-1338 QYYNPGE
+1338 
-1345 KIGTVSS
+1345 
-1352 DTKVARESFTDDYSW
+1352 ARESFTDDYSW

-1406 EEAITRVKNMR
+1406 EEAITRVKNMIY
-1417 HNLHIFTEV
+1417 NLHIFTEV

-1437 FNEATYN
+1437 FNEATYD

-1499 TSDGISKGFTIESIE
+1499 TSDGVSKGFTIESIE

-1544 KWYVTHQNETKYSF
+1544 KWYVIHQNETKYSF